1 MRVLVTGG
9 AGFVGANL
17 CSALRER
24 GHEVTVLDDL
34 STGLIGQLDGTDA
47 EFHFGSVLSSD
58 DLRRAGLGADSVV
71 HLAARPSATRSLDDP
86 RATHEA
92 NATGTLSVL
101 EYARATGKHLVLA
114 STGAVRAAGV
124 GGAGEQLRCALNS
137 PFAASKLAAES
148 YALTYATSFGAP
160 NLCLRLFDVYGP
172 QQRSDHEHAALI
184 PRLVRAALTGQP
196 LTVPGDGQQTGDFT
210 YVDAAVDVLVQA
222 VERRVVHDEPVDVGF
237 GRTATINQVVDCVR
251 EVLGTDLEVLHEQAR
266 PGDMPAPA
274 ADGTALRALFPT
286 AQAVALHEGIRRTA
300 QWMDAAMRADHRAP
314 EVAR

>member
-17 CSALRER
+17 CAELRER
-24 GHEVTVLDDL
+24 GHEVAVLDDL
-34 STGLIGQLDGTDA
+34 STGLIGRLDGTEA

-71 HLAARPSATRSLDDP
+71 HLAARPSATKSLDDP

-101 EYARATGKHLVLA
+101 EYARATGKHLVVA
-114 STGAVRAAGV
+114 STGAVRGTDPL
-124 GGAGEQLRCALNS
+124 GGRARCAPAS

-148 YALTYATSFGAP
+148 YALAYGSSFGTP

-172 QQRSDHEHAALI
+172 QQRSDHEHAAPI
-184 PRLVRAALTGQP
+184 ARLVRAALTGQP
-196 LTVPGDGQQTGDFT
+196 LTAPGDGQRTVDFT
-210 YVDAAVDVLVQA
+210 CVDSVVDVLVQA
-222 VERRVVHDEPVDVGF
+222 VQRQVVHDEPVDLSF
-237 GRTATINQVVDCVR
+237 GSSPTIDQVVDCVR
-251 EVLGTDLEVLHEQAR
+251 EVLGTDAEVLRDRER
-266 PGDMPAPA
+266 PGDVPAPA

-286 AQAVALHEGIRRTA
+286 ARAVPLREGIRRTA
-300 QWMDAAMRADHRAP
+300 RWMHEALHAEHRAP